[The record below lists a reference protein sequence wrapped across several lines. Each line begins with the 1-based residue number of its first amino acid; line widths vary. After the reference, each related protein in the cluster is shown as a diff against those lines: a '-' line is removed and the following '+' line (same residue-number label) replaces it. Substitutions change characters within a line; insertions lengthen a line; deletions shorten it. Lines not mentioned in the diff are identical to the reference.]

1 MKKIIDEIIKG
12 KDFNKLTEEQME
24 KFIEM
29 FLKLNN
35 SDKLNV
41 VLMPLIEEIDEQFL
55 LVGNYKKLFD
65 LEGVHKL
72 LKSVI

>member
-12 KDFNKLTEEQME
+12 KDFNKLTDQQME

-35 SDKLNV
+35 SDKMNI
-41 VLMPLIEEIDEQFL
+41 VLMSLIEEIDEQFL

-72 LKSVI
+72 LKSVV